1 MARNLF
7 QVLAVLVFVAALCTP
22 AFPFG
27 EDVLA
32 VQGEYT
38 FFIKPDPCSDATFYQ
53 KMVPCVE
60 KKTIGVPRRI
70 VERFPFPVPDRR
82 RPPVLIEETP
92 LGTPHGVS
100 PCIECS
106 PRPSCRPGRKDV
118 IVPLVVD
125 IRVPGVDIRPKCV
138 SRKIRLP
145 QWFMIKEHPKPPS
158 RKVTKVGPR
167 G

>member
-1 MARNLF
+1 
-7 QVLAVLVFVAALCTP
+7 
-22 AFPFG
+22 
-27 EDVLA
+27 
-32 VQGEYT
+32 
-38 FFIKPDPCSDATFYQ
+38 
-53 KMVPCVE
+53 
-60 KKTIGVPRRI
+60 
-70 VERFPFPVPDRR
+70 
-82 RPPVLIEETP
+82 VLIEETP

-100 PCIECS
+100 PCIECF